1 MSQPMYPPMDPNM
14 GYQPQPAPAGFNV
27 GPGVVQQ
34 QPGVTVTATPGMYV
48 LLMLQ
53 FNTSSIWLD
62 YSTFSLKIL
71 IP

>member
-34 QPGVTVTATPGMYV
+34 QPGVTVTATPG
-48 LLMLQ
+48 
-53 FNTSSIWLD
+53 
-62 YSTFSLKIL
+62 IL
-71 IP
+71 ILLQHG